1 MLKFG
6 SATKGM
12 FTPGALAATLIAGA
26 AVATP
31 VSAQA
36 VSCGERQ
43 VMLNTLKDRY
53 QENRTAYGITADGRL
68 LEIFSGPS
76 GSWTLLMTQPGGKS
90 CLMSSG
96 EGWRHIIEE
105 KPADPVA

>member
-1 MLKFG
+1 MKFG
-6 SATKGM
+6 KLINGVLV
-12 FTPGALAATLIAGA
+12 PGALAAALMAGTS
-26 AVATP
+26 VATP

-43 VMLNTLKDRY
+43 MMLNTLKNRY
-53 QENRTAYGITADGRL
+53 QESRTAYGITVDGRL
-68 LEIFSGPS
+68 LEIFSGLS

-96 EGWRHIIEE
+96 KGWRHIIEE
-105 KPADPVA
+105 KPTDPVA